1 MLTFRY
7 QKITISFLLLIIY
20 CCFSDHLVLAQ
31 VRYHFY
37 YGKVSDAV
45 TRQPIPNVNL
55 KVTGSLAGTVSGKDG
70 TFSFF
75 IDSIPA
81 TLQVSFIG
89 YKTRIILLDQTSFS
103 LSLYLDPE
111 ATTLPE
117 VEIVA
122 KAIEPFYKDARYAV
136 LDYLPDSSL
145 IYLLIFKQRLSDCEL
160 ICLGHQGDT
169 VARTG
174 PLTFSAKQ
182 LRRDCLGFLHLLG
195 IDSGFQIF
203 RNGNQI
209 RLIHP
214 VRLKKFN
221 DILKNCVAASPSVLY
236 FKKESEKGMMVEYLG
251 VNRKTLQRQ
260 KLSVVMDEKKLKM
273 LRRNQDDQWY
283 YNSNRPPDSRDDFV
297 SWNYA
302 NKILYR
308 PVKTALYRIKGY
320 TCIFNIPDRN
330 MEFYDD
336 EGNFSY
342 KLAILTEVVQSGR
355 WTQEILTDDITHH
368 VYTSFIN
375 NGIVTIYEIDLNS
388 GSLKKKTTLHH
399 SFPQKLIIHDGLVYY
414 LYDVRGEADNKMLFR
429 QYIQ

>member
-20 CCFSDHLVLAQ
+20 CCFGDHLVLAQ

-37 YGKVSDAV
+37 YGKVSDAA
-45 TRQPIPNVNL
+45 TRQPIANANL
-55 KVTGSLAGTVSGKDG
+55 KVERSQVGTVSGKDG

-81 TLQVSFIG
+81 TLHVSFIG
-89 YKTRIILLDQTSFS
+89 YKTKIIVLDQTSFS
-103 LSLYLDPE
+103 LNLYLDPG
-111 ATTLPE
+111 ATTLAE
-117 VEIVA
+117 VEIKA
-122 KAIEPFYKDARYAV
+122 KAFEPFYKDPKYAV
-136 LDYLPDSSL
+136 LDYLPDSN
-145 IYLLIFKQRLSDCEL
+145 LIFILVYRQKLSDCEL
-160 ICLGHQGDT
+160 ICKDQRGDT

-174 PLTFSAKQ
+174 PLSFSAKK
-182 LRRDCLGFLHLLG
+182 LNRDCLGYLHLLG

-203 RNGNQI
+203 RTGRQI

-214 VRLKKFN
+214 VKLKKFN

-236 FKKESEKGMMVEYLG
+236 FKKESHKGLMVEYIG

-273 LRRNQDDQWY
+273 LRRNQEDQGY
-283 YNSNRPPDSRDDFV
+283 YNSYKPPDTRDDFV

-308 PVKTALYRIKGY
+308 PIKTALYRIKGY
-320 TCIFNIPDRN
+320 TCIFNIPERS

-336 EGNFSY
+336 EGTFSY
-342 KLAILTEVVQSGR
+342 KLAILTEAVQSGR
-355 WTQEILTDDITHH
+355 WTQEILTDEITHL
-368 VYTSFIN
+368 VYTSYIN
-375 NGIVTIYEIDLNS
+375 NGIITIYKIDLNT
-388 GSLKKKTTLHH
+388 GNLDKGISLDH
-399 SFPQKLIIHDGLVYY
+399 SFPQKIIIHGGLVYY
-414 LYDVRGEADNKMLFR
+414 LYDIKGEADNKMLFR
-429 QYIQ
+429 RYIQ